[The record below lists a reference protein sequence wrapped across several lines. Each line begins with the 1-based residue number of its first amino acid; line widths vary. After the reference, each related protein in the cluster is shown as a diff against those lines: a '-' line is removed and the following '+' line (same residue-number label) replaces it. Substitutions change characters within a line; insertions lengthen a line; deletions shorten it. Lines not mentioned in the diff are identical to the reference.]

1 MPEDSEGGGE
11 GEGGRRGGGAG
22 EGSGGLVVLLYFML
36 LTSRG
41 QRYLDASLLSMCSPT
56 KAV

>member
-1 MPEDSEGGGE
+1 MC
-11 GEGGRRGGGAG
+11 RRTVQEEVKGKEEEEEA
-22 EGSGGLVVLLYFML
+22 EQARGLVVLLYFML

-41 QRYLDASLLSMCSPT
+41 QRYLDASLLSKCSPT